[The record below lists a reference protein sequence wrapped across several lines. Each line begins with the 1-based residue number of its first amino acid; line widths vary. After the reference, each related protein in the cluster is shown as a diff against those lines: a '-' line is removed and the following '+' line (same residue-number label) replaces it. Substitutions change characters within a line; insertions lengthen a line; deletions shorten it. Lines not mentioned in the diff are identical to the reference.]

1 MTIFLL
7 LKSLKFRTEI
17 DLSES
22 ELQEKDLEMVN
33 ILVESWERKNIFTVV

>member
-1 MTIFLL
+1 MTIYLL

-22 ELQEKDLEMVN
+22 ELQGKDLKIVK
-33 ILVESWERKNIFTVV
+33 ILVEGIGGK